1 MLKLSTEPLGRL
13 MRVDEPLEEL
23 GISTYDRLRDAV
35 KAGDKET
42 TLKLIDYLQIEWKGD
57 HDIYGDV
64 TYALLTWIADNCGEE
79 KLLEVNRFC
88 KEKVSLAIFNQLK
101 GLKTIKQ
108 RIQWFAELE
117 RAHRAGPGETGTIK
131 VWEEEDR
138 YVIEFDP
145 CGSGGRM
152 RRTGELDKTPPRT
165 GPPFNFGKTKKAY
178 PWSWNMKD
186 VPYYCLHCCI
196 WQEFIPIEA
205 GDTPGRINDYNP
217 DPNAPCR
224 WYFYKKPELIP
235 EKYYERIGLKKPRV

>member
-88 KEKVSLAIFNQLK
+88 KEKVSLAIFNQL
-101 GLKTIKQ
+101 GTCS
-108 RIQWFAELE
+108 RTTS
-117 RAHRAGPGETGTIK
+117 PGEKSET
-131 VWEEEDR
+131 R
-138 YVIEFDP
+138 F
-145 CGSGGRM
+145 
-152 RRTGELDKTPPRT
+152 L
-165 GPPFNFGKTKKAY
+165 
-178 PWSWNMKD
+178 
-186 VPYYCLHCCI
+186 
-196 WQEFIPIEA
+196 PINSSSE
-205 GDTPGRINDYNP
+205 
-217 DPNAPCR
+217 
-224 WYFYKKPELIP
+224 
-235 EKYYERIGLKKPRV
+235 